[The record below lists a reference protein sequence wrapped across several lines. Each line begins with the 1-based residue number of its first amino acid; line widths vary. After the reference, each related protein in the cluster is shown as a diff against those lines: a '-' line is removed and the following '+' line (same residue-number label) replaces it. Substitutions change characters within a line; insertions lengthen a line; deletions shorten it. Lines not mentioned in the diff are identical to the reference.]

1 MRDRGLVT
9 KDGVDGIARSG
20 AIVEVLAPDVDALLT
35 SRVPSLLGA
44 EAVDDVDVSSA

>member
-20 AIVEVLAPDVDALLT
+20 AVVEVLAPDVDALLAG
-35 SRVPSLLGA
+35 RIPCLLGA
-44 EAVDDVDVSSA
+44 EAVDDVDVRSA